1 MNDDKNSLAKN
12 SKISLLAGGG
22 NFPAN
27 NSAAIEALK
36 RAATKSYEVLNPVFP
51 EEKSNDLNLTVHN

>member
-1 MNDDKNSLAKN
+1 MNDDKNSLTKN
-12 SKISLLAGGG
+12 QRFHYWQGG

-27 NSAAIEALK
+27 SSAAIETLK

-51 EEKSNDLNLTVHN
+51 